1 MKKFLY
7 IITLLLIATT
17 MVCCNQ
23 SGDDSNYLKKYII
36 VRYGGR
42 CIKVNDGTTAEE
54 TVMKDKNGNEL
65 HFNSLTGVINY
76 MTLQGWKLEELV
88 AEPQY
93 NLYSQDA
100 NLVFSKKTDEQE
112 LQDIVN
118 KSYKE

>member
-1 MKKFLY
+1 M
-7 IITLLLIATT
+7 
-17 MVCCNQ
+17 
-23 SGDDSNYLKKYII
+23 
-36 VRYGGR
+36 
-42 CIKVNDGTTAEE
+42 VNDGTTAEE

-118 KSYKE
+118 KS